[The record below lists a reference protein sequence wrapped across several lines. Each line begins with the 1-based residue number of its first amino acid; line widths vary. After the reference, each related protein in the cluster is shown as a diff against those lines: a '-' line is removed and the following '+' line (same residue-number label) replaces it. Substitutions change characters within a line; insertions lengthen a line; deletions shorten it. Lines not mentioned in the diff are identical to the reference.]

1 VLSERNGRAPVFSAV
16 IPCLDEERAISLIVT
31 AVLVQNVSEVV
42 VIDGTNVSDRHARL
56 QFKLARNLA
65 GLIQRVAMLL
75 VGAAWTDDVRHR
87 ALR

>member
-1 VLSERNGRAPVFSAV
+1 VLSERNGRAPVVSAV
-16 IPCLDEERAISLIVT
+16 IPYLDEERAIRLIVT